1 VGPPFNRTGSNFLHS
16 PWWVLGLVY
25 LSIVILYIN
34 IYAVPPLTLK
44 LMKEIRLSYFQ
55 VGLLTTAFIG
65 ALAAGNIIMGVLSDR
80 ISPRKIMCVGLFT
93 GFLSSL
99 IFTATSRYSIML
111 ISRVVIGL
119 SCATMTVPCMMYIFS
134 SLPPHRASLGI
145 SWHLASVT
153 LGCAVA
159 LLITPVLASSY
170 PWQSLVR
177 AYAVTGFCVLILFSG
192 IVKESR
198 STPVQSSSAGFQMNT
213 SKTSLILVS
222 ALLFVIFM
230 QIGGNTT
237 WLAPWLEEKCLLS
250 PIQVGIGAMTF
261 SLMGIPSSLFGGYI
275 FSKKNIAYLTVAG
288 LLLSAVSILYV
299 WLESARFLSLLV
311 VIVFTRWGSYMC
323 VGPLMSITSS
333 VVHSRSKG
341 LALGVANSVCMC
353 GVVVSSFLGGYIIE
367 HTGEYSWLW
376 ILCPVS
382 LVLCALGL
390 APLLRTLHKL
400 P

>member
-1 VGPPFNRTGSNFLHS
+1 MGPFNRTKSNS
-16 PWWVLGLVY
+16 YPPWLVLGVVY
-25 LSIVILYIN
+25 LSVVILYIN

-44 LMKEIRLSYFQ
+44 LIKEIRISYSQ

-65 ALAAGNIIMGVLSDR
+65 ALAAGNIIMGILSDR
-80 ISPRKIMCVGLFT
+80 VSPRKIMCAGLFT

-99 IFTATSRYSIML
+99 IFTATSRYSLML
-111 ISRVVIGL
+111 VSRVVIGL
-119 SCATMTVPCMMYIFS
+119 SCSTITVPGMMYICC

-145 SWHLASVT
+145 SGHLASIT

-177 AYAVTGFCVLILFSG
+177 VYAVAGLCVLTLFSG
-192 IVKESR
+192 TVKEPK
-198 STPVQSSSAGFQMNT
+198 STPIQPTTGPHINT

-222 ALLFVIFM
+222 VILFFIFM

-237 WLAPWLEEKCLLS
+237 WIAPWLEEKCLLN
-250 PIQVGIGAMTF
+250 PLQVGIGAMTF

-275 FSKKNIAYLTVAG
+275 FNKKNIAHLTMAG
-288 LLLSAVSILYV
+288 LLLSAASILYV
-299 WLESARFLSLLV
+299 WLEGARFSSLLV
-311 VIVFTRWGSYMC
+311 VIIFSRWGSYMC
-323 VGPLMSITSS
+323 VGPLMSITSNL
-333 VVHSRSKG
+333 VHARSKG

-376 ILCPVS
+376 ILCSVP

-390 APLLRTLHKL
+390 VPFFRNLHKL
-400 P
+400 L